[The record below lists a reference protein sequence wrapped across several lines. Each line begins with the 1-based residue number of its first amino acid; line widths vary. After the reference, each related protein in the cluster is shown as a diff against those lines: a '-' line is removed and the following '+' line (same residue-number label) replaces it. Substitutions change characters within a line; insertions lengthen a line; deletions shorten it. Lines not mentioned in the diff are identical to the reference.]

1 MAFLFSGRPRTGRLL
16 PPLAGTRG
24 RRIGLLVMCIIAYL
38 LGFSHH
44 TVVWTAGT
52 APSSERVIF
61 HNIVVLL
68 CYGTLWFLFTHYF
81 RQRQSSPGK
90 ILWTTLLFG
99 LTLLGVGNLL
109 TSLGG
114 HFVANVDAARN
125 TLLGSGP
132 VDFDYNNTD
141 IPLTFTA
148 VLKMNLLSLLMVGF
162 AFMLLLRLRD
172 LVLYKRTRTSERNWY
187 LMLAFMLLAAF
198 LAILRPLHDAFDI
211 VWLVSLVPP
220 IVLMVINSFR
230 LSWIVSLSFKEKMII
245 SGLALLLLS
254 VLLGSLTDGSE
265 FMVGAIMYIAQYSYP
280 LWTFT
285 LLALVFGILYC
296 TTALLSLVFHL
307 PTTGDYQRKAGEL
320 AAIQSLTQLV
330 SHVFDAQRLF
340 STIAASPVDAR
351 VADAAWL
358 VIPEVEH
365 GLFRPRIVATN
376 NTTPA
381 HLEELIDLKALYDEV
396 QSTRQPLLLEQAPAD
411 HRIKARPGEGIGSL
425 IAVPL
430 ISRESF
436 LGALFV
442 TKDVAHGF
450 EKDDT
455 DAISVFGAQAS
466 IALDNSRLFNE
477 KVERERLAR
486 ELDIAREVQQKLLPQ
501 HLPQMDGI
509 SLAASSVS
517 AQEVGGDYYD
527 VNPLDDERMA
537 FIIADVSGKG
547 TSAAFYMAEMQGIFH
562 SLSRLAP
569 TPTDFL
575 CHANKALASSLE
587 KNVFISVIYGVLDWR
602 TEELVLARAGHCPA
616 ATINLTGEA
625 RYLRTRGLGLGLDRG
640 TLFQRSLGEERIRL
654 QPGDVF
660 VLYTDGVVESR
671 NAEGE
676 EYGYERL
683 LTSLREHR
691 HEDAQD
697 LHDALIHDLQTFI
710 GNEAY
715 DDDMT
720 LLVLKWHGIALP
732 EIIGSHMVEM
742 PEAVLEDAT

>member
-1 MAFLFSGRPRTGRLL
+1 MAFRLFGRVRTGRLL
-16 PPLAGTRG
+16 PPVAGTKG
-24 RRIGLLVMCIIAYL
+24 RRIALLVFCVIAYV

-44 TVVWTAGT
+44 VAVWSDGSV
-52 APSSERVIF
+52 PSAERVLL
-61 HNIVVLL
+61 HNIAVLL
-68 CYGTLWFLFTHYF
+68 CYGALWFLFKHYF
-81 RQRQSSPGK
+81 RKRQSSPGK
-90 ILWTTLLFG
+90 VLWTTLLFG
-99 LTLLGVGNLL
+99 LILLGVGNLL
-109 TSLGG
+109 TGLGSQ
-114 HFVANVDAARN
+114 FVANVNAAQS
-125 TLLGSGP
+125 TLLGTGP
-132 VDFDYNNTD
+132 VDFDYNNTEV
-141 IPLTFTA
+141 PLTFMA

-162 AFMLLLRLRD
+162 SFMLLLRLRD
-172 LVLYKRTRTSERNWY
+172 LVLYKRTRSSERNWY
-187 LMLAFMLLAAF
+187 LMLAFMVLAAF
-198 LAILRPLHDAFDI
+198 LAVLKPLHGGLEI
-211 VWLVSLVPP
+211 LWLVSLVPP

-230 LSWIVSLSFKEKMII
+230 LSWIVSLSFKEKMVI

-265 FMVGAIMYIAQYSYP
+265 FMVGAVMYIAQYSYP

-285 LLALVFGILYC
+285 LLALIFGILYC

-358 VIPEVEH
+358 VIPEVDG
-365 GLFRPRIVATN
+365 GLIRPCIVATN

-381 HLEELIDLKALYDEV
+381 HLDELVDTKALYDDV
-396 QSTRQPLLLEQAPAD
+396 QTTRQTVYLDQAPAD

-425 IAVPL
+425 LAVPL
-430 ISRESF
+430 ISREAL

-442 TKDVAHGF
+442 TKDVTHGF
-450 EKDDT
+450 EKDDS
-455 DAISVFGAQAS
+455 DAISVFAAQAS

-477 KVERERLAR
+477 KVEKERLAR
-486 ELDIAREVQQKLLPQ
+486 ELDIAREVQKKLLPQ
-501 HLPQMDGI
+501 SLPQLDGV

-527 VNPLDDERMA
+527 VIELDDGRMA

-562 SLSRLAP
+562 SVSQLAP

-587 KNVFISVIYGVLDWR
+587 KNVFISVIYGILDWR
-602 TEELVLARAGHCPA
+602 TEELILARAGHCPA

-640 TLFQRSLGEERIRL
+640 TLFRRSLGEERMRL

-671 NAEGE
+671 NGVGE

-683 LTSLREHR
+683 LESLREHR

-697 LHDALIHDLQTFI
+697 LHNALIRDLQAFM
-710 GNEAY
+710 GNGVY

-720 LLVLKWHGIALP
+720 LLVLKWHGLALP
-732 EIIGSHMVEM
+732 EVAVSHRVEQ
-742 PEAVLEDAT
+742 PAAVLEDAT